1 MRTLIVLI
9 LLVLG
14 AGCAKSPVSPEWL
27 TVEPAEYPA
36 ERYLIGRGQGETA
49 GLARDRARADLA
61 KVFEVAVRES
71 SSDSL
76 QWLQGS
82 VGEDGLQTSISRDIH
97 LQTSQIVNGVEIVQ
111 TWRSENGG
119 DYHALAVLDRLQA
132 GNRLRAEIAA
142 LDAETAR
149 NIARARNE
157 EALPEKI
164 SAAYNA
170 LYAQLQRH
178 HPQKMLRI
186 VDGTGMGVPPKYAL
200 AELKSDFETLLDR
213 WRIGLA
219 VGKDELG
226 GTSDLLAGA
235 LGNAGIRHLADGTQA
250 EYLLRA
256 DVDSDKFTAGDGWHW
271 VRGTLRVSLLETG
284 SGNVIGS
291 HQWPYKSSAL
301 QSAMAEVRARDELAD
316 LLAQDLLK
324 VLVELGDVA
333 ETPRDRAFRAN
344 Q

>member
-1 MRTLIVLI
+1 MRAMIVLI
-9 LLVLG
+9 CLVLG
-14 AGCAKSPVSPEWL
+14 VGCAKSPVGPDWL
-27 TVEPAEYPA
+27 TAEPADYSA
-36 ERYLIGRGQGETA
+36 ARYLTGRGQGETA

-76 QWLQGS
+76 QWLEGS
-82 VGEDGLQTSISRDIH
+82 VGKDGLQSSISRDIH
-97 LQTSQIVNGVEIVQ
+97 LQTSQILNGVEIVQ
-111 TWRSENGG
+111 TWRGENGG

-142 LDAETAR
+142 LDAETAQ
-149 NIARARNE
+149 NIIRARSQD
-157 EALPEKI
+157 ALPEKI

-170 LYAQLQRH
+170 LYAQLQRR

-186 VDGTGMGVPPKYAL
+186 VDGTGLGLPPKYSL
-200 AELKSDFETLLDR
+200 AELKSDFESLLDR
-213 WRIGLA
+213 WQIGLA

-256 DVDSDKFTAGDGWHW
+256 DLDSDKFTAGDGWNW
-271 VRGTLRVSLLETG
+271 VRGTLRVSLLETA

-291 HQWPYKSSAL
+291 HQWSYKSSAL
-301 QSAMAEVRARDELAD
+301 QPAMAETRARDELAD
-316 LLAQDLLK
+316 LLARDLLK
-324 VLVELGDVA
+324 VLVGLGDIA
-333 ETPRDRAFRAN
+333 GNPLTP
-344 Q
+344 